1 MDLIHHQH
9 CQWICQKSLNLP
21 TLFLLLY
28 LEPIPGPNIEL
39 RKCNSEA
46 SKKVARV
53 EDMTTVYSTILV
65 IDGPNFLEVL
75 LVFSSG
81 ESL

>member
-1 MDLIHHQH
+1 M
-9 CQWICQKSLNLP
+9 
-21 TLFLLLY
+21 
-28 LEPIPGPNIEL
+28 EPILGPNIEL
-39 RKCNSEA
+39 SKCNNEA

-53 EDMTTVYSTILV
+53 EYMITIYSRILV
-65 IDGPNFLEVL
+65 IYDPNFLEVL